1 MEESKEEREAREN
14 YEWAMG
20 YERTVGYELENA
32 RTQRRLAFKRY
43 RDLMAIKAG
52 LEPASLTETASS
64 MPIQAETGPT
74 GTVVMRV
81 AK

>member
-52 LEPASLTETASS
+52 LEPASLTETAA
-64 MPIQAETGPT
+64 PIETGPT

-81 AK
+81 VK